1 MNLPLDK
8 SFLDNLKSDLPASL
22 VVFFVAIPLCLGI
35 SLASGA
41 PLISGLIAGILGG
54 VLAGILSGSQLSV
67 AGPAAGLS
75 SIVLTSVTSLGSFQA
90 FSVAVV
96 FAGLLQLLFG
106 FLRTGAIGY
115 FFPSSVIKGMLAGI
129 GVILILKQIPHAFG
143 DDRDYEGDE
152 SFFQADNE
160 NTLTEIITS
169 VRYHSTG
176 ALFISCVC
184 LAFLIWWGSG
194 RMKAQKWTSWIP
206 GPLVAVLLGVVINT
220 LFTRYAPSIA
230 LDSRH
235 LVDLPEITNLGSMI
249 SFPDWSVAGN
259 REVYV
264 IGLTLALVASLETLL
279 SIEAADKMDPYR
291 RLTPLNRE
299 LKAQGLTNLVSG
311 LIGGLPVTSVIVR
324 TSANISAG
332 AQTRNSAVLHG
343 LWMAVAVIAFPALLE
358 KIPLSALAAILL
370 LVGYKLVSPSL
381 WAEQWNKG
389 RDQFIPFAV
398 TIVVIVFSNLLLGI
412 FVGILISVYFV
423 LKTNFQSALVR
434 VNDGS
439 NYLIKFTKDVSF
451 LNKTTLVNRL
461 SSIPKGS
468 SVLIEGSSVR
478 FFDNDILEVLND
490 FQRSS
495 EKLEIR
501 VEVKKTRNALHPYF
515 KSENQSA

>member
-1 MNLPLDK
+1 MR
-8 SFLDNLKSDLPASL
+8 SDLPASL

-41 PLISGLIAGILGG
+41 PLISGVIAGILGG
-54 VLAGILSGSQLSV
+54 VVAGILSGSQLSV

-75 SIVLTSVTSLGSFQA
+75 SIVLTSIDSLGTFQA

-96 FAGLLQLLFG
+96 LAGVLQLIFG
-106 FLRTGAIGY
+106 FLRAGAIGY

-160 NTLTEIITS
+160 NTLTEIISS
-169 VRYHSTG
+169 VKYHSTG
-176 ALFISCVC
+176 ALFISLTC

-194 RMKAQKWTSWIP
+194 RMKALKWTGWIP
-206 GPLVAVLLGVVINT
+206 GPLVAVSMGVVINL
-220 LFTRYAPSIA
+220 LFTRYAPEIA

-235 LVDLPEITNLGSMI
+235 MVDLPEISSVSSMI
-249 SFPDWSVAGN
+249 TFPDWSITGN
-259 REVYV
+259 QQVY
-264 IGLTLALVASLETLL
+264 IIALTLALVASLETLL

-299 LKAQGLTNLVSG
+299 LKAQGITNLLSG

-324 TSANISAG
+324 TSANIGAG
-332 AQTRNSAVLHG
+332 AQTRWSAISHGLLLAIAVL
-343 LWMAVAVIAFPALLE
+343 AFPAWLE
-358 KIPLSALAAILL
+358 LIPLSALAAILL

-381 WAEQWNKG
+381 WAEQWSKG
-389 RDQFIPFAV
+389 RDQFIPFVV

-412 FVGILISVYFV
+412 FIGILISVYFV
-423 LKTNFQSALVR
+423 LKTNFQSALMR
-434 VNDGS
+434 VNDGT

-451 LNKTTLVNRL
+451 LNKTTLVNKL
-461 SSIPKGS
+461 STIPSGS

-478 FFDNDILEVLND
+478 FIDNDILEVLND
-490 FQRSS
+490 FLRSS
-495 EKLEIR
+495 EKLGIQA
-501 VEVKKTRNALHPYF
+501 EVKKTRHALHPYF
-515 KSENQSA
+515 KSE

>member
-1 MNLPLDK
+1 MNLPLNRT
-8 SFLDNLKSDLPASL
+8 FLETMRSDLPASL

-41 PLISGLIAGILGG
+41 PLISGVIAGILGG
-54 VLAGILSGSQLSV
+54 VVAGILSGSQLSV

-75 SIVLTSVTSLGSFQA
+75 SIVLTSISNLGSFQA

-96 FAGLLQLLFG
+96 FAGALQILFG
-106 FLRTGAIGY
+106 FLRAGAIGY

-143 DDRDYEGDE
+143 DDRDFEGDE

-160 NTLTEIITS
+160 NTITEIINS
-169 VRYHSTG
+169 VMYHSTG
-176 ALFISCVC
+176 ALFISVSC

-194 RMKAQKWTSWIP
+194 RMKALKWTAWVP
-206 GPLVAVLLGVVINT
+206 GPLVAVVMGVVINT

-230 LDSRH
+230 LDGRH
-235 LVDLPEITNLGSMI
+235 LVDLPEISGIGSMI
-249 SFPDWSVAGN
+249 TLPDWSVMDD
-259 REVYV
+259 RQVYV
-264 IGLTLALVASLETLL
+264 IALTLALVASLETLL

-299 LKAQGLTNLVSG
+299 LKAQGLTNLFSG

-324 TSANISAG
+324 TSANISSG
-332 AQTRNSAVLHG
+332 AQTRWSAIGHG
-343 LWMAVAVIAFPALLE
+343 LLLALAVIAFPSWLE
-358 KIPLSALAAILL
+358 LIPLSALAAILL

-381 WAEQWNKG
+381 WVEQWNKG
-389 RDQFIPFAV
+389 RDQFIPFAM

-412 FVGILISVYFV
+412 FIGILISVYFV
-423 LKTNFQSALVR
+423 LKTNFQSALMR

-451 LNKTTLVNRL
+451 LNKTTLVNQL
-461 SSIPKGS
+461 SSIPRGA

-490 FQRSS
+490 FMRSS
-495 EKLEIR
+495 EKLGIR
-501 VEVKKTRNALHPYF
+501 AEVKKTRHALHPYF
-515 KSENQSA
+515 KSE